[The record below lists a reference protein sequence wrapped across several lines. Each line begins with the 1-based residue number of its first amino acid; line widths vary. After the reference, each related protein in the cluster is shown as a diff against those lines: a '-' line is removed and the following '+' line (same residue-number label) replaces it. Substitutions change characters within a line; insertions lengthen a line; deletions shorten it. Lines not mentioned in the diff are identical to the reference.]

1 MTGDAPRARTLAVL
15 LAAGGGTRFT
25 GPSHKLLAVV
35 AGRPVWRWSLDA
47 AVASGIGPVL
57 VVTGCAALA
66 LPEGVEE
73 LHNTEWQD
81 GLAGSL
87 RLAVL
92 RAREL
97 GADAIVVGLGDQPC
111 VGADAWRRVA
121 AATTDLA
128 VATYGGVRANP
139 VRIAAPAWPS
149 LPVDG
154 DEGARSLLRGRP
166 DLVSEVPCA
175 GSPADVDTAE
185 DLARVERLLV
195 AGP

>member
-15 LAAGGGTRFT
+15 LAAGGGTRFS

-47 AVASGIGPVL
+47 AVESGIGPVL

-73 LHNTEWQD
+73 LHNPGWQD

-121 AATTDLA
+121 AAITDLA
-128 VATYGGVRANP
+128 VATYGGVRGNP
-139 VRIAAPAWPS
+139 VRIAATMWPS

-154 DEGARSLLRGRP
+154 DEGARGLLRGRP
-166 DLVSEVPCA
+166 DLVSEVPCV

>member
-1 MTGDAPRARTLAVL
+1 MTGDAPRAHVLAVL

-25 GPSHKLLAVV
+25 GSSHKLLAVV

-47 AVASGIGPVL
+47 AVGSGIGPVA
-57 VVTGCAALA
+57 VVTGCADLE

-73 LHNTEWQD
+73 LHNPRWSD

-87 RLAVL
+87 QLAVH
-92 RAREL
+92 RARDL
-97 GADAIVVGLGDQPC
+97 GAGAIIVGLGDQPC
-111 VGADAWRRVA
+111 VGAGAWRRVA
-121 AATTDLA
+121 AASADLA
-128 VATYGGVRANP
+128 VARYGGERGNP
-139 VRIAAPAWPS
+139 VRIAAPMWPL

-154 DEGARSLLRGRP
+154 DEGARGLLRERP
-166 DLVSEVPCA
+166 DLVVEVPCD
-175 GSPADVDTAE
+175 GSPVDVDTAE

>member
-1 MTGDAPRARTLAVL
+1 MTGEGQRAHTLAVL
-15 LAAGGGTRFT
+15 LAAGGGTRFS

-47 AVASGIGPVL
+47 AVESGIGPVA
-57 VVTGCAALA
+57 VVTGCADLS

-73 LHNTEWQD
+73 LHNPRWSE

-92 RAREL
+92 RAGEL

-121 AATTDLA
+121 AAPTDLA
-128 VATYGGVRANP
+128 VASYDGARGNP
-139 VRIAAPAWPS
+139 VRIAATMWPS
-149 LPVDG
+149 LPVVG
-154 DEGARSLLRGRP
+154 DEGARSLLRERP
-166 DLVSEVPCA
+166 DLVSEVPCV

-185 DLARVERLLV
+185 DLARIERQLLG
-195 AGP
+195 GP